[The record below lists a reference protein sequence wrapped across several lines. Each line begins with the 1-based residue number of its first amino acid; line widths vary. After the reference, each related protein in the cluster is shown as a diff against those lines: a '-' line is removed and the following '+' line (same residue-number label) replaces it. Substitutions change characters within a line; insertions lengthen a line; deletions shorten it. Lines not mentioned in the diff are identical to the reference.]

1 MSHNLSS
8 EMKVNSILTLQ
19 KNPFTK
25 HSNEEKN
32 NTNTDHGYWTELA
45 SRMRCKSCLL
55 LFFLIVIS
63 KSLTEELAMTRK
75 VMRTM
80 QFNSSP
86 SSIMQLYNGCLFST
100 K

>member
-32 NTNTDHGYWTELA
+32 NTNTDHGDWTEPA

-63 KSLTEELAMTRK
+63 KSRHRSVGNDSEGNENNA
-75 VMRTM
+75 V
-80 QFNSSP
+80 
-86 SSIMQLYNGCLFST
+86 
-100 K
+100 